1 MIGKKCAFKSFLD
14 DPKKLALFLIF
25 PALLVIFAVLI
36 FPMLISL
43 GMSFTG
49 LKLTD
54 PLSNHFIGLQN
65 YIKALG
71 NPAFWAAFRRTGYF
85 ALITVGVEVTLGLA
99 IALLLNQK
107 FVGRGLVRGLVIL
120 PWALPYVVNGM
131 MWKWI
136 FDANYGAFN
145 ALLTQI
151 GLLDNYYIWLGR
163 PSTAM
168 HVVILANIWKET
180 PVAIIL
186 ILAGLQSIPEELYE
200 ASMVAGATWWQ
211 SFKLITL
218 PILKPVLLM
227 TIILKIIWALK
238 EFDLIYVMT
247 RGGPANAT
255 NLLSFH
261 IYLNTFKFLK
271 FGYGSALAYILAI
284 TSVLIALVYLKVNKS
299 SEDM

>member
-1 MIGKKCAFKSFLD
+1 MIGKNCGFKSFLD
-14 DPKKLALFLIF
+14 DPKKLALLLIF
-25 PALLVIFAVLI
+25 PAVLLIFGVLI
-36 FPMLISL
+36 FPMFISL

-49 LKLTD
+49 LKLTV
-54 PLSNHFIGLQN
+54 PSSNYFIGLQN

-107 FVGRGLVRGLVIL
+107 FVGRRFVRGLVML
-120 PWALPYVVNGM
+120 PWALPYVVCAM

-136 FDANYGAFN
+136 FDANYGALN
-145 ALLTQI
+145 ALLTQM
-151 GLLDNYYIWLGR
+151 GLLDNYIIWLGR

-168 HVVILANIWKET
+168 HAVILANIWKET

-186 ILAGLQSIPEELYE
+186 ILAGLQSIPKELYE
-200 ASMVAGATWWQ
+200 ASRVAGATWWQ
-211 SFKLITL
+211 QFKFITL

-227 TIILKIIWALK
+227 TIMLKIIWALK

-261 IYLNTFKFLK
+261 IYQNTFKFLK